1 MTLLIGW
8 QRLAGSLRLA
18 EIMAHQEFRSGPES
32 AHPCDHSEL
41 YSNVTQRFKWPKRL
55 PASTMALAEVTPAI
69 PAPMTTQSTCQA
81 NLDPRLWEHVFSWVF
96 SIFPSFFPLLHFDLS
111 PTWKIQKNM
120 NYSPLREFRV
130 TSPFM
135 YTYIYICQPLT
146 LTCVLGGTFL
156 PSPKSF
162 RSFFPISSF
171 IFIPCTISRSPSSIN
186 SQTPT
191 IYYPPWN

>member
-1 MTLLIGW
+1 MKNLNSKRLYPTSDVFTREKLIGIVCPNPHFMTLLIGW

-18 EIMAHQEFRSGPES
+18 EVLAHQEFRSGPES

-120 NYSPLREFRV
+120 NYSPLGISGDITFYV
-130 TSPFM
+130 
-135 YTYIYICQPLT
+135 YVHIYIYVNL
-146 LTCVLGGTFL
+146 
-156 PSPKSF
+156 
-162 RSFFPISSF
+162 
-171 IFIPCTISRSPSSIN
+171 
-186 SQTPT
+186 
-191 IYYPPWN
+191 

>member
-18 EIMAHQEFRSGPES
+18 EVLAHQEFRSGPES

-81 NLDPRLWEHVFSWVF
+81 NLDPRL
-96 SIFPSFFPLLHFDLS
+96 
-111 PTWKIQKNM
+111 
-120 NYSPLREFRV
+120 
-130 TSPFM
+130 
-135 YTYIYICQPLT
+135 
-146 LTCVLGGTFL
+146 
-156 PSPKSF
+156 
-162 RSFFPISSF
+162 
-171 IFIPCTISRSPSSIN
+171 
-186 SQTPT
+186 
-191 IYYPPWN
+191 